1 VGARVD
7 FPHQSGVIAGRRPL
21 TLDSPTGRGH
31 HPRTMSDEKPKPV
44 DDLKQG
50 LNLLFRAAKGAVE
63 KLPTDKI
70 EGAVKDGA
78 KEVGKAFESVAN
90 ELDKAFTHVAH
101 RAGGTQPEPPPQP
114 DPGSNPHPPEP
125 TTAEGVKQAKQ
136 QHDAEGEK
144 KNEHYDDAYAPEP
157 RDPGRGPRIG

>member
-1 VGARVD
+1 
-7 FPHQSGVIAGRRPL
+7 
-21 TLDSPTGRGH
+21 
-31 HPRTMSDEKPKPV
+31 MSDEKPKPV

-50 LNLLFRAAKGAVE
+50 LNLLFRAAKGAVD

-101 RAGGTQPEPPPQP
+101 RAGGTQPPEPKPE
-114 DPGSNPHPPEP
+114 PGSNPHPPEP
-125 TTAEGVKQAKQ
+125 TTAEGVAQAKQ
-136 QHDAEGEK
+136 QHDAEEAK
-144 KNEHYDDAYAPEP
+144 KKDAHYDDAYAPEP
-157 RDPGRGPRIG
+157 PKGPRIG

>member
-1 VGARVD
+1 
-7 FPHQSGVIAGRRPL
+7 
-21 TLDSPTGRGH
+21 
-31 HPRTMSDEKPKPV
+31 MSDEKPKPV

-50 LNLLFRAAKGAVE
+50 LNLLFRAAKGAVD

-101 RAGGTQPEPPPQP
+101 RAGGTQPPPAPQP
-114 DPGSNPHPPEP
+114 APGSNPHPPEP
-125 TTAEGVKQAKQ
+125 TTAEGVAQAME
-136 QHDAEGEK
+136 QHDAEEAK
-144 KNEHYDDAYAPEP
+144 KKDAHYDDAYGPEP
-157 RDPGRGPRIG
+157 HGPGKGPRIG